1 MNEKKKIRSTLSN
14 KQQKELFLSI
24 FGYLEENNFK
34 DAAKEFAVEAKIE
47 NEKAKKG
54 LLERKWNSIIRL
66 QRKIV
71 DLENQITRLQDDLSH
86 TSLGQKQETKTDFI
100 PTSPAKIILKG
111 HKSPIMAVKYHPVFS
126 LVATVS
132 EDATTKIWDIESGE
146 MIESVKGHTNIV
158 QDIDWNEDGKFLV
171 TSSAD
176 MSVKVYDSQRDWN
189 CIKTLTGHE
198 HNVSGVAFVPK
209 KPQVISCSR
218 DNTIKLW
225 DFSTG
230 LCLFTFED
238 HDDWVR
244 RVAVNS
250 DGTIFASCSNDKT
263 ARIWDLA
270 SNKCISVLSGHE
282 NVVECLAFSPQTT
295 NEFIE
300 IKHEKN
306 SPFINNP
313 FLATGSRDKSIRIW
327 NLETKECV
335 LILSG
340 HENWVRS
347 IVFHPCGKFLI
358 SVSDDRSIKIWD
370 LSNSR
375 CIRTIND
382 AHDHFVQAL
391 DMNKKL
397 PQIATGSVDC
407 LIKIWNCN

>member
-1 MNEKKKIRSTLSN
+1 
-14 KQQKELFLSI
+14 
-24 FGYLEENNFK
+24 
-34 DAAKEFAVEAKIE
+34 
-47 NEKAKKG
+47 
-54 LLERKWNSIIRL
+54 
-66 QRKIV
+66 
-71 DLENQITRLQDDLSH
+71 
-86 TSLGQKQETKTDFI
+86 
-100 PTSPAKIILKG
+100 
-111 HKSPIMAVKYHPVFS
+111 MAVKYHPVFS
-126 LVATVS
+126 LVCYTVS
-132 EDATTKIWDIESGE
+132 EDEDATKIWDIESGE

-158 QDIDWNEDGKFLV
+158 QDIDWNED
-171 TSSAD
+171 
-176 MSVKVYDSQRDWN
+176 
-189 CIKTLTGHE
+189 GHE

-300 IKHEKN
+300 IKHEKFT
-306 SPFINNP
+306 FINNP

-391 DMNKKL
+391 
-397 PQIATGSVDC
+397 
-407 LIKIWNCN
+407 KI